1 MSGYFFMVSN
11 LEKCGNLWKNGR
23 FSRRIWPDWGY
34 HMGGF
39 GRIGV
44 HRVQNTIYFDK
55 IQYNIMVHGV
65 ED

>member
-1 MSGYFFMVSN
+1 MAG
-11 LEKCGNLWKNGR
+11 LE
-23 FSRRIWPDWGY
+23 IYP
-34 HMGGF
+34 MGGF

-44 HRVQNTIYFDK
+44 HRVEQNTIYFDK